1 MIELLV
7 VVAIIAI
14 MIAISLLSMPSQKR
28 GLAVDAASA
37 QLVDVF
43 RYAQQQALAER
54 HVMRVELTPGTTS
67 VPGTIQVIN
76 QMRISLGAADDR
88 IVRNET
94 LPPNSDSTVATTLAG
109 FPMPPTPFN
118 FLAPTFTAG
127 KLTVYFMPDGTAV
140 RNPNEDPAVP
150 RSFTLVHYTP
160 ISPGVPAPDLVRAI
174 TLFGPTA
181 SARIWIYNP
190 ATSNFQEP

>member
-1 MIELLV
+1 M
-7 VVAIIAI
+7 VAIISI
-14 MIAISLLSMPSQKR
+14 MIGISLLSMPSQRR
-28 GLAVDAASA
+28 GLAIDAASA

-43 RYAQQQALAER
+43 RFAQQQALSER
-54 HVMRVELTPGTTS
+54 HVIRVELTPGTSST
-67 VPGTIQVIN
+67 PGTIQVVN

-88 IVRNET
+88 VIRNET
-94 LPPNSDSTVATTLAG
+94 LPANSDSTVATSLAG

-118 FLAPTFTAG
+118 FLAPTFVAG
-127 KLTVYFMPDGTAV
+127 KLTVFFMPDGTAV

-160 ISPGVPAPDLVRAI
+160 NTSGVPAPDLVRAI

-181 SARIWIYNP
+181 SARIWTYNA
-190 ATSNFQEP
+190 ATAKFQEL